1 MAKSNNVK
9 IKIPK
14 ENDYV
19 IKSLELYGRS
29 IYKNPKLHKHL
40 STKLKDYSHKE
51 LIYFNTQ
58 KKMNII
64 TIKPGYQLKK
74 SNDRI
79 RIYRTWAKKC

>member
-9 IKIPK
+9 INIPK
-14 ENDYV
+14 ENEHV
-19 IKSLELYGRS
+19 IDSLQRYGRS
-29 IYKNPKLHKHL
+29 VYKNPKLHKHL
-40 STKLKDYSHKE
+40 SSKLKDYTHKK

-58 KKMNII
+58 KKTNII

-79 RIYRTWAKKC
+79 RIYRTWAKK